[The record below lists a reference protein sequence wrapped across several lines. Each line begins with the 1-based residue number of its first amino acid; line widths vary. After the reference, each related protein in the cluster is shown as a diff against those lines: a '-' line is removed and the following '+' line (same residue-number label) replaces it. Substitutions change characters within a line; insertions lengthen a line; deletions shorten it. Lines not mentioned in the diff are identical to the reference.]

1 MKVRFNYMI
10 MKKLFIV
17 AAIALLGGVMTAC
30 SSSDEPDNSLVVWDA
45 TPVQFYIQIE
55 NEAGVDLLDS
65 TKHETFMKDIFVKMG
80 DETYSIEPES
90 TAGTRYYLPTFKGL
104 VLREYYSN
112 KTFTYPGDWCLVF
125 GEFDGAKSG
134 STLISFHAG
143 NAMVNL
149 SCTNEV
155 SPSSKGV
162 PHISRKYYVN
172 NEQVTDEAGNLG
184 RYHFVYTSKGDLEY
198 VPSEYE

>member
-1 MKVRFNYMI
+1 ME
-10 MKKLFIV
+10 KKSLFVLICV
-17 AAIALLGGVMTAC
+17 VLLVGMSV
-30 SSSDEPDNSLVVWDA
+30 SSCNSDEEDYSGGVWDA
-45 TPVQFYIQIE
+45 TPLQFYIQIE

-90 TAGTRYYLPTFKGL
+90 TAGTRYYHPTFKGL
-104 VLREYYSN
+104 VLQEYYSF
-112 KTFTYPGDWCLVF
+112 KTFTYPGDWCLIF

-134 STLISFHAG
+134 STMISLHAG

-155 SPSSKGV
+155 SSIQKGV
-162 PHISRKYYVN
+162 PDISRKYYVN

-184 RYHFVYTSKGDLEY
+184 RYHFVYTSKGELKY
-198 VPSEYE
+198 VPSDYE

>member
-1 MKVRFNYMI
+1 ME
-10 MKKLFIV
+10 KKSLFVLICV
-17 AAIALLGGVMTAC
+17 VLLVGMSV
-30 SSSDEPDNSLVVWDA
+30 SSCNSDEEDYSGVVWDA

-143 NAMVNL
+143 NAMVIL

>member
-1 MKVRFNYMI
+1 MKVRFNCMI

-90 TAGTRYYLPTFKGL
+90 TA
-104 VLREYYSN
+104 
-112 KTFTYPGDWCLVF
+112 D
-125 GEFDGAKSG
+125 
-134 STLISFHAG
+134 
-143 NAMVNL
+143 
-149 SCTNEV
+149 
-155 SPSSKGV
+155 SP
-162 PHISRKYYVN
+162 
-172 NEQVTDEAGNLG
+172 
-184 RYHFVYTSKGDLEY
+184 
-198 VPSEYE
+198 